1 MDKGFDLIVTIV
13 NRGFSDL
20 VMDAAR
26 AAGASGGTILHGRG
40 TGVHEAEE
48 FFGIAIQPEK
58 EIVLILTRTGERHAI
73 MAAIAEGAGLNTQG
87 KGLTFSLPVDEV
99 SGIVHLL
106 APKEEK
112 GAAPEEGKD

>member
-1 MDKGFDLIVTIV
+1 MDRGFDLIVAIV

-40 TGVHEAEE
+40 TGVHEAVQ
-48 FFGIAIQPEK
+48 FFGVAIHPEK
-58 EIVLILTRTGERHAI
+58 EIVLILTRTEERHKI
-73 MAAIAEGAGLNTQG
+73 MAAIAEGAELNQQG
-87 KGLTFSLPVDEV
+87 RGLTFSLPVDEV

-106 APKEEK
+106 AADECKKDLPKE
-112 GAAPEEGKD
+112 

>member
-1 MDKGFDLIVTIV
+1 MEKQFDLIAAIV
-13 NRGFSDL
+13 GRGFSDL

-40 TGVHEAEE
+40 TGVHEAAQ

-58 EIVLILTRTGERHAI
+58 EIVLILARSEERRAI

-87 KGLTFSLPVDEV
+87 RGLTFSLPVDQV

-106 APKEEK
+106 SPTQ
-112 GAAPEEGKD
+112 P

>member
-1 MDKGFDLIVTIV
+1 MDREFDLIVAIV

-40 TGVHEAEE
+40 TGVHEAEQ
-48 FFGIAIQPEK
+48 FVGIAIQPEK
-58 EIVLILTRTGERHAI
+58 EIVLILTRSDERRKI

-87 KGLTFSLPVDEV
+87 KGLTFSLPVDDILGLQE
-99 SGIVHLL
+99 LL
-106 APKEEK
+106 
-112 GAAPEEGKD
+112 

>member
-1 MDKGFDLIVTIV
+1 MENRFDLIVTIV

-40 TGVHEAEE
+40 TGLHEAER
-48 FFGIAIQPEK
+48 FFGIEIQSEK
-58 EIVLILTRTGERHAI
+58 EIVLILTLSCERRAI
-73 MAAIAEGAGLNTQG
+73 MAAIAEGAGLHTQG

-106 APKEEK
+106 S
-112 GAAPEEGKD
+112 PERESKP

>member
-1 MDKGFDLIVTIV
+1 MDREFDLIVAIV

-40 TGVHEAEE
+40 TGVHEAEQ

-58 EIVLILTRTGERHAI
+58 EIVLILTRSDERRKTLRAGSRAWYKRCEQATGQKLR
-73 MAAIAEGAGLNTQG
+73 GNLC
-87 KGLTFSLPVDEV
+87 
-99 SGIVHLL
+99 
-106 APKEEK
+106 
-112 GAAPEEGKD
+112 APERDARREA

>member
-1 MDKGFDLIVTIV
+1 MDREFDLIVAIV

-40 TGVHEAEE
+40 TGVHEAEQ

-58 EIVLILTRTGERHAI
+58 EIVLIVVQRARRQAVMQAI
-73 MAAIAEGAGLNTQG
+73 CTAAGLFTEG
-87 KGLTFSLPVDEV
+87 RGMSFSLPVDEV
-99 SGIVHLL
+99 AGIVHWQQ
-106 APKEEK
+106 ADGP
-112 GAAPEEGKD
+112 A

>member
-1 MDKGFDLIVTIV
+1 MDREFDLIVAIV

-40 TGVHEAEE
+40 TGVPEAEQ

-58 EIVLILTRTGERHAI
+58 EIVLILTRSDERRKI

-99 SGIVHLL
+99 AGIVHLL
-106 APKEEK
+106 SPAQNLPPK
-112 GAAPEEGKD
+112 P

>member
-1 MDKGFDLIVTIV
+1 MDKEFDLIVAIV

-40 TGVHEAEE
+40 TGVHEAEQ
-48 FFGIAIQPEK
+48 FFGVAIHPEK
-58 EIVLILTRTGERHAI
+58 EIVLILTRSEERRKI
-73 MAAIAEGAGLNTQG
+73 MSAIAEGAGLNQQG
-87 KGLTFSLPVDEV
+87 RGLTFSLPVDEV

-106 APKEEK
+106 ASDEHKKEL
-112 GAAPEEGKD
+112 PDQ